1 MLYLNVNQYQKA
13 CVSKN
18 TQKDSVQAIC
28 EAIEK
33 ATSHKKKSVDIDR
46 YFGKVNFGMDGLE
59 YQKKA
64 RNE

>member
-1 MLYLNVNQYQKA
+1 MSVKID
-13 CVSKN
+13 K
-18 TQKDSVQAIC
+18 KDSVQVIR

-33 ATSHKKKSVDIDR
+33 ASSHQMKKSVDIDG

-59 YQKKA
+59 YQKKI